1 MIIVIIITNN
11 IVCVNINNLTVV
23 EELQTR
29 VLFRKFLN
37 LCEIKFYLTFLNSTI
52 QSMYVYIY
60 LLCFI
65 VWQNCISFIFDVSW
79 LYTL

>member
-52 QSMYVYIY
+52 QSMYIYIY